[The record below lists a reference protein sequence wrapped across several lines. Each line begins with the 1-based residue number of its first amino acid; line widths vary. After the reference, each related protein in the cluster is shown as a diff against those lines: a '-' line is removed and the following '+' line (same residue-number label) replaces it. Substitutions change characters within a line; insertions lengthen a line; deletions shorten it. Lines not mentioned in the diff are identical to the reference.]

1 MLCEH
6 GENLRRRKQRHEI
19 ELVYFDESGFCLESS
34 IPYAYQFPGG
44 ELELPSS
51 KSARLNVLGFLSSDM
66 IFHSFV
72 FECSVNS
79 DVVIAC
85 FDYLSE
91 RITQETWVVID
102 NAPMHTSDAFEDSLE
117 HWEAKGLFV
126 YRLPAYSPELNLIE
140 MLWRF
145 IKYLWLP
152 FSAYRSFEALVQA
165 VEEILRKVGDE
176 YVIHFKDIP
185 MKAAT
190 AS

>member
-1 MLCEH
+1 
-6 GENLRRRKQRHEI
+6 
-19 ELVYFDESGFCLESS
+19 
-34 IPYAYQFPGG
+34 
-44 ELELPSS
+44 
-51 KSARLNVLGFLSSDM
+51 
-66 IFHSFV
+66 
-72 FECSVNS
+72 
-79 DVVIAC
+79 
-85 FDYLSE
+85 
-91 RITQETWVVID
+91 VVID
-102 NAPMHTSDAFEDSLE
+102 NAPMHTSDAFEDSIE

-176 YVIHFKDIP
+176 FVIHFKDIP

-190 AS
+190 VS